1 MYLRLNG
8 FYSEWRW
15 LPVLV
20 MRQVTGASYFHSD
33 MHELK
38 VNNLIIY
45 VYLNNT
51 GLLVSL
57 ANVKTELI
65 SFSTNELILVSLLN
79 SNTMIRLS

>member
-1 MYLRLNG
+1 
-8 FYSEWRW
+8 
-15 LPVLV
+15 
-20 MRQVTGASYFHSD
+20 

-38 VNNLIIY
+38 ANNLIIY